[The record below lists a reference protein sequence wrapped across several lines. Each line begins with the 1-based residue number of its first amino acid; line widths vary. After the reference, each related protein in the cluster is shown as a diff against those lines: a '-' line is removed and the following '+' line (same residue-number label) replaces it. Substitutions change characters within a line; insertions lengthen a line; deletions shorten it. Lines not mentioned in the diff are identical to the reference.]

1 MKKTVSIFLSFL
13 IICGLLS
20 ISGCGKAESFK
31 KSDGKIS
38 VVTTI
43 FPYYDFVRQLAG
55 DKADIRLLLS
65 PGSDPHSYE
74 PTPSDIVAI
83 ENCDIFIYNGGES
96 DEWVDGV
103 LSSIENK
110 NVKVMKMMEYV
121 PLRYEQSMDH
131 SHEHSGHEDM
141 DDNDEGHDH
150 EEGEEYD
157 EHVWTSIRNAE
168 RRLTVKI
175 PNITMRE
182 KQITFLSLT
191 ALIRNL
197 QKPQI
202 IKSVTRLFSATDFR
216 FSIS

>member
-110 NVKVMKMMEYV
+110 NVKGMKMME
-121 PLRYEQSMDH
+121 
-131 SHEHSGHEDM
+131 
-141 DDNDEGHDH
+141 
-150 EEGEEYD
+150 
-157 EHVWTSIRNAE
+157 
-168 RRLTVKI
+168 
-175 PNITMRE
+175 
-182 KQITFLSLT
+182 
-191 ALIRNL
+191 
-197 QKPQI
+197 
-202 IKSVTRLFSATDFR
+202 
-216 FSIS
+216 